1 MGALFEVSN
10 LQESVVKVRV
20 PKPLKYH
27 FKSLCAKKGLKMKLV
42 LEALIRKWVRTNG
55 SVSGFI
61 KPLVAKSDITEED
74 VKAYIHSDL
83 KTQFKILCVRRNVPQ
98 RFVLYN
104 LIIHWINEAS

>member
-1 MGALFEVSN
+1 M
-10 LQESVVKVRV
+10 QESVVKIRLS
-20 PKPLKYH
+20 KPLKYH

-42 LEALIRKWVRTNG
+42 LESLIREWVESNG

-74 VKAYIHSDL
+74 VKAYIHSEL
-83 KTQFKILCVRRNVPQ
+83 KTQFKILCVQHNVPQ

-104 LIIHWINEAS
+104 LIRQWISDAS